1 MIAPAEDTAG
11 AARSAW
17 ADVRAAG
24 AVLWRDDGGIAVVH
38 RPRYDDWSF
47 PKGKLDRGEAMPFAA
62 VREVAE
68 ETGLRAHLGPMLGD
82 VRYVVPEGKKLVRY
96 WSARAVDGDF
106 APNAETDELRWV
118 SPGQAAEVLS
128 YVHDL
133 DVLRRFE
140 ACGRPASTIVLVRH
154 AKGGSRTEW
163 DGPDDQRPLSSSGRE
178 QAEHLAVLLRLFG
191 PDRLVTAPLLRCRD
205 TIAPLAEELGM
216 AMADEPL
223 LGEEGYWARPGAGLH
238 RLQQLATL
246 PGVTVVSSQGG
257 VIPDVVRALVER
269 SPHRLPVDPSAV
281 PARKAST
288 WVLGFAGA
296 GLRSADYYS
305 HPTG

>member
-1 MIAPAEDTAG
+1 MIAPVEDPVPST
-11 AARSAW
+11 RSEW

-24 AVLWRDDGGIAVVH
+24 AVLWRDDGEIAVVH

-47 PKGKLDRGEAMPFAA
+47 PKGKLEPGEAMPFAA

-68 ETGLRAHLGPMLGD
+68 ETGVRAHLGPMLGD
-82 VRYVVPEGKKLVRY
+82 VRYVVPEGRKLVRY
-96 WSARAVDGDF
+96 WSARAGDGGF
-106 APNAETDELRWV
+106 APNSETDELRWV
-118 SPGQAAEVLS
+118 SPGHAAEILS

-140 ACGRPASTIVLVRH
+140 ASGRPASTIVLVRH
-154 AKGGSRTEW
+154 AKAGSRTQW
-163 DGPDDQRPLSSSGRE
+163 DGPDEQRPLSASGRE
-178 QAEHLAVLLRLFG
+178 QAEHLAALLALFG
-191 PDRLVTAPLLRCRD
+191 PDRLATAPLLRCRD
-205 TIAPLAEELGM
+205 TVAPLAGGLGLPIL
-216 AMADEPL
+216 DEPL
-223 LGEEGYWARPGAGLH
+223 LGEQAYWDRPGAGLH
-238 RLQQLATL
+238 RLLQLATL

-288 WVLGFAGA
+288 WVLGFAGSA
-296 GLRSADYYS
+296 LRSADYYS